1 MITEEQ
7 AIAIPHTI
15 EDGRYIFLQFPGG
28 RRGTVTSVTGLM
40 VCHDDRCPYC
50 ESEGS
55 EEFTAGWVWTRCE
68 CGSEFAVGCGW
79 DSDQPYDSVLLGVS
93 KPSSECI
100 VRAELSNNTDDLI

>member
-7 AIAIPHTI
+7 AAAIPHTI
-15 EDGRYIFLQFPGG
+15 EDGRYIFLPFPGCS
-28 RRGTVTSVTGLM
+28 RDIIAPVTGLM
-40 VCHDDRCPYC
+40 VYHDDRCPYC
-50 ESEGS
+50 GSEGS